1 MRALVLG
8 GAVSGV
14 AAVTLLKRLDADVVV
29 YDERRS
35 AVEKLAAMEQVEV
48 SAGEWDEGLLDD
60 VDVVVASPGFAP
72 TSPPIRS
79 AEAAGIPVWN
89 EVELALRQIEADL
102 VAVTGTN
109 GKTTVV
115 ELTTAMLDAAGL
127 VVTAAG
133 NIGNALS
140 DVALDEWD
148 VIVLEVSSFQLARI
162 ESLRPR
168 VAVILNVAPDHL
180 DWHGDLESYRAAK
193 ARIFQKLRPD
203 DLLVYDLDDE
213 GASSL
218 VVDAPGTHVPVSGS
232 RIPADGFG
240 VGDDVLV
247 LPTGEVPLDSVPV
260 EDPTYR
266 MDLVAAAVAASALGA
281 DHRAVSSV
289 ITDFEPSAHRRTV
302 VGAWRGV
309 RWVDD
314 SKATN
319 PHSALAAI
327 ASYPSVVLI
336 AGGRN
341 KGLDLRPIATAPT
354 LRFLIA
360 IGESADELLD
370 AATGP
375 ARKAESMEHAI
386 DIAADVAS
394 EDDTVL
400 LSPGCASFDMFSSYG
415 ERGDV
420 FTRLV
425 RQRMEAVS

>member
-1 MRALVLG
+1 MKALVLG
-8 GAVSGV
+8 GAVSGI
-14 AAVTLLKRLDADVVV
+14 AAVHLLKQLDGEVIV

-35 AVEKLAAMEQVEV
+35 AVEKLAAAERVEV
-48 SAGEWDEGLLDD
+48 SAGEWDDALLDD

-72 TSPPIRS
+72 DSAPIRA
-79 AEAAGIPVWN
+79 AEAAGVPVWN
-89 EVELALRQIEADL
+89 EVELALRQIDADI

-115 ELTTAMLDAAGL
+115 ELTTAMLREAGM

-168 VAVILNVAPDHL
+168 VAVVLNVAPDHL

-193 ARIFQKLRPD
+193 ARIFRRLRSKDTLVFDTD
-203 DLLVYDLDDE
+203 DP

-218 VVDAPGTHVPVSGS
+218 VADAPGTLVPVSGS
-232 RIPADGFG
+232 RVPEGGFG
-240 VGDDVLV
+240 VSAESLV
-247 LPTGEVPLDSVPV
+247 LPTGEVPLDTVPV
-260 EDPTYR
+260 EDATYR
-266 MDLVAAAVAASALGA
+266 MDLVAAAVAAARLGA
-281 DHRAVSSV
+281 DHEAISAV
-289 ITDFEPSAHRRTV
+289 IEDFEPSAHRRTV
-302 VGAWRGV
+302 VGEWKGV

-360 IGESADELLD
+360 IGESADELLE

-375 ARKAESMEHAI
+375 ARRAESMEHAI
-386 DIAADVAS
+386 EIAADVAS

-425 RQRMEAVS
+425 RQRMEAAS